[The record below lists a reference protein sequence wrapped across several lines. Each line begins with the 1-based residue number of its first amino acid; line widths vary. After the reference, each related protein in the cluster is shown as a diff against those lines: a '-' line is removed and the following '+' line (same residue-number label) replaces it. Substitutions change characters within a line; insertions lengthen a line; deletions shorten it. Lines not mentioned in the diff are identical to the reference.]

1 MPRKKAE
8 PEVLQEETMQQET
21 TQAEE
26 TSAAEQPVLEPQVE
40 EPAIT
45 EPVQP
50 YGEDDVPA
58 AAEKSESS
66 EPEKKS
72 FYNLDFRALDQD
84 LSPEQ
89 RQEWNTIYA
98 SFRSRSVMRGT
109 IIGVDPHSMTVRS
122 AQTGQVETKRMY
134 CAVIVPFRARI
145 LIPETEMWA
154 ESEERPAF
162 VLRNMPGAQID
173 FVITHVIVKRASLS
187 APAVW
192 RWRHGAISSPHSHS
206 TSRAAVCR
214 AMCWPL
220 ARAGVS
226 SNVTATT

>member
-8 PEVLQEETMQQET
+8 PEVLQEETVQPEIT
-21 TQAEE
+21 DIEELTPAERPGL
-26 TSAAEQPVLEPQVE
+26 APQIE
-40 EPAIT
+40 

-50 YGEDDVPA
+50 YGEEESS
-58 AAEKSESS
+58 AAEELPEPS

-72 FYNLDFRALDQD
+72 FYDLDFRALDQD

-109 IIGVDPHSMTVRS
+109 IIGVDPHSMTIRS
-122 AQTGQVETKRMY
+122 AQTGEVETKRMY

-145 LIPETEMWA
+145 LIPETDMWA

-162 VLRNMPGAQID
+162 VIDQPQFTTNRRQTQISIVFTQQQTVFRTAGKHAVRFFGTQRGEIVHQHPD
-173 FVITHVIVKRASLS
+173 IGLITTRCPRILILS
-187 APAVW
+187 
-192 RWRHGAISSPHSHS
+192 
-206 TSRAAVCR
+206 T
-214 AMCWPL
+214 
-220 ARAGVS
+220 
-226 SNVTATT
+226 

>member
-8 PEVLQEETMQQET
+8 PEVLQEETVQPEIT
-21 TQAEE
+21 DIEELTLAERPGL
-26 TSAAEQPVLEPQVE
+26 APQIE
-40 EPAIT
+40 

-50 YGEDDVPA
+50 YGEEESS
-58 AAEKSESS
+58 AAEELPEPS

-72 FYNLDFRALDQD
+72 FYDLDFRALDQD

-109 IIGVDPHSMTVRS
+109 IIGVDPHSMIVRS
-122 AQTGQVETKRMY
+122 AQTGQTETKRMY

>member
-8 PEVLQEETMQQET
+8 PEVLQEETVQPEIT
-21 TQAEE
+21 DIEELTLAERPGL
-26 TSAAEQPVLEPQVE
+26 APQIE
-40 EPAIT
+40 

-50 YGEDDVPA
+50 YGEEESS
-58 AAEKSESS
+58 AAEELPEPS

-72 FYNLDFRALDQD
+72 FYDLDFRALDQD

-154 ESEERPAF
+154 ENEERPAF

>member
-8 PEVLQEETMQQET
+8 PEVLQEETVQPEIT
-21 TQAEE
+21 DIEELTLAERPGL
-26 TSAAEQPVLEPQVE
+26 APQIE
-40 EPAIT
+40 

-50 YGEDDVPA
+50 YGEEESS
-58 AAEKSESS
+58 AAEELPEPS

-72 FYNLDFRALDQD
+72 FYDLDFRALDQD

-187 APAVW
+187 ALAVW
-192 RWRHGAISSPHSHS
+192 RWPLDAISSPRSRS